1 MERKS
6 ISVCMATYNGEKY
19 VEEQIKSVLTQL
31 DNSDEI
37 IVSDDNSTDNTI
49 EIIKS
54 FNDQRI
60 KIFINKN
67 KGIVNNF
74 QNAIKQAQGDYLFLA
89 DQDDVWLPNKVSN
102 SLNSLKTN
110 DLVVSNCIVTDENL
124 KTIHPSYFKLNNSK
138 KGFFKNFYRSS
149 YLGSCLAFRKE
160 ILVDILPFPN
170 NLYLYHDWWI
180 GFIAD
185 KKYKVEFIETVG
197 MLYRRHDYN
206 MSTTGAKSKQS
217 LYKRFRDRLQL
228 LYLAN
233 LRLLKKSY

>member
-1 MERKS
+1 
-6 ISVCMATYNGEKY
+6 MATYNGEKY
-19 VEEQIKSVLTQL
+19 IEEQVKSILTQL
-31 DNSDEI
+31 DENDEI

-49 EIIKS
+49 AIIKS
-54 FNDQRI
+54 FNDERI
-60 KIFINKN
+60 KIFKNRN

-74 QNAIKQAQGDYLFLA
+74 QNSIEKAQGKYIFLA
-89 DQDDVWLPNKVSN
+89 DQDDVWLPNKVSI
-102 SLNSLKTN
+102 SLKALEKN
-110 DLVVSNCIVTDENL
+110 DLIVSNCSVTDENL
-124 KTIHPSYFKLNNSK
+124 QILHQSYFKLNNSK

-149 YLGSCLAFRKE
+149 YLGCCIAFRRE
-160 ILVDILPFPN
+160 MLVDILPFPS

-185 KKYKVEFIETVG
+185 RKYKVEFVQSIC

-206 MSTTGAKSKQS
+206 MSTTGSKSKQN

-233 LRLLKKSY
+233 LRLLKKTH